1 MGICAK
7 LSHIRRKG
15 RRASEMDTSIQLA
28 PTTRQPKLNA
38 AHQSPRPL
46 RGQPV
51 EASQLEQTIVALKVA
66 ADESPSLP
74 MLAGLLTHAVLL
86 GVWSHGVMGYRYL
99 PWR

>member
-51 EASQLEQTIVALKVA
+51 EASQLELADIA
-66 ADESPSLP
+66 AARDP
-74 MLAGLLTHAVLL
+74 GLFWFFNYTRGWAFILL
-86 GVWSHGVMGYRYL
+86 GKYDAAVEVL
-99 PWR
+99 KTTEFA